1 MPDRKYFIAFILCG
15 VGLVLLSL
23 LALSLGRE
31 NAEALKAEGGII
43 EIASV
48 AGYFITAAWLFY
60 RGGLEFALKHSY
72 FVILIVL
79 FGLREMDLDK
89 AFTTMGIFKSR
100 FYTSPE
106 VPIWEK
112 AVGGVFILL
121 LLWILYSLV
130 RRHLLQLLRGL
141 RKLSVVS
148 IGAVLTIGLLVFAK
162 GIDGLPRK
170 LESIGVER
178 TEAITYR
185 FGVIEEV
192 FELGIPI
199 LIFLT
204 FHAWFTHQRVK
215 SGEGKKAA

>member
-1 MPDRKYFIAFILCG
+1 MSDRKYFIAFSLCV
-15 VGLVLLSL
+15 VGLVLLSAL
-23 LALSLGRE
+23 LLLLDR
-31 NAEALKAEGGII
+31 NTAEALKAEGGII
-43 EIASV
+43 ETASA

-60 RGGLEFALKHSY
+60 RGGLQFVLKYSY

-100 FYTSPE
+100 FYISPE
-106 VPIWEK
+106 VPLWEK
-112 AVGGVFILL
+112 AVGGFFILL
-121 LLWILYSLV
+121 LLWILYALV
-130 RRHLLQLLRGL
+130 SKHLMQLLRGL
-141 RKLSVVS
+141 RKLSVESV
-148 IGAVLTIGLLVFAK
+148 GAVLTIGLLVFAK

-170 LESIGVER
+170 LGSIGIESSE
-178 TEAITYR
+178 TMTYR

-204 FHAWFTHQRVK
+204 FHAWFRRHAANGDA
-215 SGEGKKAA
+215 GEKAA